1 MFTYSQGNSS
11 QPIWFSNL
19 FCGHTDKTCIGY
31 CQSCP
36 TQQSTGCIH
45 SEDMTVQCS
54 MLLYYCIIY
63 HIILA
68 HILVAYD
75 QSIASSQSGSRR
87 STCKNI
93 SGIVYACNNTNL

>member
-1 MFTYSQGNSS
+1 
-11 QPIWFSNL
+11 
-19 FCGHTDKTCIGY
+19 
-31 CQSCP
+31 
-36 TQQSTGCIH
+36 
-45 SEDMTVQCS
+45 MTVQCS
-54 MLLYYCIIY
+54 MLLYYYTIY